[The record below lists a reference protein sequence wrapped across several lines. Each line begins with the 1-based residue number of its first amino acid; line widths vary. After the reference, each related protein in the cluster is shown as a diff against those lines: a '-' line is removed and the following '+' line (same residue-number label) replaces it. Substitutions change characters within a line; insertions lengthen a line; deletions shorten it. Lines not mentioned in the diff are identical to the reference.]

1 VYADTYLLD
10 RKWFGEQSLYWILS
24 RASPLFCS
32 YFALSGV
39 ESALS
44 LFVRIK
50 TPWSV
55 LRCVSDPW
63 WEVGR
68 NGVLLLGQKT
78 LSFPALELFTCKYIL
93 GCRFSPQWKTC
104 WLKNYTVL
112 GTDLSPK
119 QLAAIGPDVSQALFS
134 TIATTQIY
142 QSQLPNLP
150 VRLLPHSISYKWVTK
165 SNWYFRWL
173 KKLDFTYEMQ
183 KNMWNGGCHCIP
195 LCKIKS
201 PTIVP

>member
-1 VYADTYLLD
+1 MWEHFCVACVGLIF
-10 RKWFGEQSLYWILS
+10 FGAKGVFSMDICHLFQQCMLILIFLIGNDLVN
-24 RASPLFCS
+24 RVCTEFWAGPPLCS
-32 YFALSGV
+32 AVIFALSGV

-68 NGVLLLGQKT
+68 NGVLPLGQKT

-142 QSQLPNLP
+142 QSQLLNLP
-150 VRLLPHSISYKWVTK
+150 VKASATFY
-165 SNWYFRWL
+165 
-173 KKLDFTYEMQ
+173 
-183 KNMWNGGCHCIP
+183 
-195 LCKIKS
+195 
-201 PTIVP
+201 